1 MEGYQDTSFL
11 DLLLGKRAMVCA
23 LAASGLEVKAALIE
37 VDRQIKQALA
47 GNFISGEGVTKSGE
61 ED

>member
-1 MEGYQDTSFL
+1 
-11 DLLLGKRAMVCA
+11 MVCA